1 MGTIGS
7 AEGVSFGGVIREVAP
22 GVREGVSTLF
32 ALVAGVMTPGVAL
45 PKGDGPVAGERG
57 VLVPE
62 TAGGFVTV
70 PKRGPGATLESS
82 AAGASVPTSGL
93 GMRLNAP
100 GLIPANRLGVVVVVG
115 LVASSAVG
123 FKSAF
128 RPEPPS
134 EKPVQ
139 PDPTVGGV
147 TAGPVTREGVGVLLR
162 RVSFA
167 VSSGGVC
174 GFGIKGGKAALMV
187 WSTDNSNSVR
197 DGVGEGALVPPSHFP
212 NGVFGDAGRGLS
224 RAGFSPF
231 TSSSL
236 PPDTGTFASGELRS
250 GRVLGLP
257 RLLLVEL
264 GEGEDDWSGDGSV
277 GVGC

>member
-22 GVREGVSTLF
+22 GVREGVSTSF

-45 PKGDGPVAGERG
+45 PNDGGPVAGARG

-62 TAGGFVTV
+62 TTGGFVTV
-70 PKRGPGATLESS
+70 PKIGPGATLESS
-82 AAGASVPTSGL
+82 AAGTSVPTSGL
-93 GMRLNAP
+93 GIRLNAP
-100 GLIPANRLGVVVVVG
+100 GLIPARLGVVVVAG
-115 LVASSAVG
+115 LVASPAVG

-128 RPEPPS
+128 GPEPPS

-139 PDPTVGGV
+139 PDPRVGGV
-147 TAGPVTREGVGVLLR
+147 AAGPVTREGVGVLLR
-162 RVSFA
+162 GVPFA

-174 GFGIKGGKAALMV
+174 GFGIKEGGTALMV
-187 WSTDNSNSVR
+187 RSTDDSNSVR
-197 DGVGEGALVPPSHFP
+197 DGVGEGAFALPSHFP